1 MQFRGAA
8 RAASAKSVHRGIGL
22 ACCKIAVRSY
32 AAGMTM
38 RTEGVR
44 TMARSELDR
53 QIEETVEAAVMT
65 IGRLLSGREMDGVK
79 RTDATF
85 FKSGKRVLHGVEGRV
100 GVWAY
105 RPGWQ
110 RATARVASLGAVGGG
125 GWSYWT
131 DPEQTLQA
139 LEVGGGAAGGL
150 VLAGGLVQAVR
161 HRGQRELMREW
172 ITPLHLALVDPL
184 GIPEATR
191 PRSYLHIPANFN
203 DDDAEI
209 RIDLPVNLQFNEQAV
224 AEMIVKKLALQGVSF
239 SWKYDGREPYVK
251 VKKVHRPPTKVVFSD
266 PKVREL
272 VQKVPESSPLIG
284 LERGQKIVSVD
295 LDAESPHVLVSAG
308 TGGGK
313 SVILRTIASQL
324 IHHGAHGYILDFKRV
339 SHLWARGVKNVEYC
353 RDIADIHDALI
364 RLGAEGQR
372 RIHAAE
378 QLGDDSDPSEVGPR
392 LVILLE
398 EINATMKQLTRYW
411 ERIKEKGDPKVSP
424 AVDALA
430 EILFMGRAVRM
441 HVLLVAQSA
450 TARALGGPEMRENFA
465 TRILARYTQNAW
477 RMLVPEVQPAPKST
491 RHIGRAQVVL
501 GGQSHETQ
509 VMFMSD
515 GEARSW
521 AMSGPSGSPRV
532 TLEKVRQTQGPR
544 DPGDGVH
551 QGKPSPEDPAT
562 QDIADITTDLGPAR
576 TQVPHAAPAVSAASL
591 QGRPGAPTPV
601 TGGPAE
607 RSSSTSQEE
616 PLTLREAQESLF
628 PHLTLEALRMARK
641 KDPDFPENADAKG
654 QQMRYWES
662 DLRKWERNRI
672 ASANST
678 PFEEGID
685 FS

>member
-1 MQFRGAA
+1 
-8 RAASAKSVHRGIGL
+8 
-22 ACCKIAVRSY
+22 
-32 AAGMTM
+32 
-38 RTEGVR
+38 
-44 TMARSELDR
+44 MAQSELDR
-53 QIEETVEAAVMT
+53 KIEENVEAAMMT
-65 IGRLLSGREMDGVK
+65 IGRLLSGREMDGVR

-85 FKSGKRVLHGVEGRV
+85 FKSGRRVLNGVEGRV
-100 GVWAY
+100 GVWSY

-110 RATARVASLGAVGGG
+110 RAVARVAGLGVVGGG
-125 GWSYWT
+125 GWAYWA
-131 DPEQTLQA
+131 DPEQTLQTLQR
-139 LEVGGGAAGGL
+139 LEYGGGAAGGL
-150 VLAGGLVQAVR
+150 LLAGGLVQAVR

-172 ITPLHLALVDPL
+172 IKPLHLALLDPL
-184 GIPEATR
+184 GIPAATR

-209 RIDLPVNLQFNEQAV
+209 RIDLPVDLRFNEQAV
-224 AEMIVKKLALQGVSF
+224 AEMVIKKLGLQGVSF
-239 SWKYDGREPYVK
+239 SWKYDGSEPYVK

-272 VQKVPESSPLIG
+272 VQKVPESAPLIG

-372 RIHAAE
+372 RIHVAE
-378 QLGDDSDPSEVGPR
+378 KLGEDADPSEVGPR

-411 ERIKEKGDPKVSP
+411 EKIKEKGDPKVSP

-430 EILFMGRAVRM
+430 EILFMGRAVRL

-501 GGQSHETQ
+501 GGMAHETQ

-515 GEARSW
+515 SEARAW
-521 AMSGPSGSPRV
+521 AMAGPASGHVGDVPVV
-532 TLEKVRQTQGPR
+532 TLEKVSHAPAQSPGTQVHRYTEGHI
-544 DPGDGVH
+544 H
-551 QGKPSPEDPAT
+551 QGKQGGKYTGT
-562 QDIADITTDLGPAR
+562 QADAQLD
-576 TQVPHAAPAVSAASL
+576 AAPGG
-591 QGRPGAPTPV
+591 QGGTREHGGEANAPSSVRGFPPVDEKAGA
-601 TGGPAE
+601 GEGAAE
-607 RSSSTSQEE
+607 R
-616 PLTLREAQESLF
+616 LF
-628 PHLTLEALRMARK
+628 PDNPPASDSEDALVGLRAAHETHFPDIDLTALRNARA
-641 KDPDFPENADAKG
+641 KDPDFPASVPGPGHEKLY
-654 QQMRYWES
+654 RVS
-662 DLRKWERNRI
+662 DLKKWARNRPKV
-672 ASANST
+672 AVSR
-678 PFEEGID
+678 EID
-685 FS
+685 QRD